1 MNEPTT
7 APVFTFQELLAY
19 REACAGQN
27 KRFVLTNGCFDI
39 LHEGHL
45 SYLMQSAALG
55 DVLAIAVNS
64 DESVRSLK
72 GPDRPVNSQNARAFA
87 LSCLRFVDAV
97 FIFPGP
103 RLADEILALNPDV
116 YTKAGDYTIDSL
128 DPSERDSLLATGA
141 EIHILPLV
149 QNISTTKIIEAIR
162 SHP

>member
-27 KRFVLTNGCFDI
+27 KRFILTNGCFDI

-72 GPDRPVNSQNARAFA
+72 GLDRPVNSQNARAFA

-103 RLADEILALNPDV
+103 RLADEILALHPDV

>member
-27 KRFVLTNGCFDI
+27 KRFILTNGCFDI

-103 RLADEILALNPDV
+103 RLADEILALHPDV

>member
-1 MNEPTT
+1 
-7 APVFTFQELLAY
+7 
-19 REACAGQN
+19 
-27 KRFVLTNGCFDI
+27 
-39 LHEGHL
+39 
-45 SYLMQSAALG
+45 MQSAALG
-55 DVLAIAVNS
+55 DVLVIAVNS
-64 DESVRSLK
+64 DESVRALK

-103 RLADEILALNPDV
+103 RLADEILALRPDI
-116 YTKAGDYTIDSL
+116 YTKAGDYTLDSL

>member
-27 KRFVLTNGCFDI
+27 KRFILTNGCFDI

-103 RLADEILALNPDV
+103 RLADEILAFHPDV

-149 QNISTTKIIEAIR
+149 KNISTTKIIESIR
-162 SHP
+162 NHP

>member
-7 APVFTFQELLAY
+7 APVFTFQELLAF
-19 REACAGQN
+19 RKACTAQN

-64 DESVRSLK
+64 DDSVRALK

-103 RLADEILALNPDV
+103 RLADEILALRPDV
-116 YTKAGDYTIDSL
+116 YTKAGDYTLDSL

-141 EIHILPLV
+141 EIHIIPLV

>member
-27 KRFVLTNGCFDI
+27 KRFVLTNVCFDI

-103 RLADEILALNPDV
+103 RLADEILALHPDV

>member
-27 KRFVLTNGCFDI
+27 KRFILTNGCFDI

-103 RLADEILALNPDV
+103 RLADEILALYPDV

>member
-1 MNEPTT
+1 MAEIERLICPGH
-7 APVFTFQELLAY
+7 ELAD
-19 REACAGQN
+19 AGTGV
-27 KRFVLTNGCFDI
+27 RFDI

-64 DESVRSLK
+64 DDSVRALK
-72 GPDRPVNSQNARAFA
+72 GPDRPVNSQHARAFA

-103 RLADEILALNPDV
+103 RLADEILALRPDV
-116 YTKAGDYTIDSL
+116 YTKAGDYTLDSL

>member
-103 RLADEILALNPDV
+103 RLADEILALHPDV

>member
-27 KRFVLTNGCFDI
+27 KRFILTNGCFDI

-103 RLADEILALNPDV
+103 RLGDEILALHPDV

>member
-64 DESVRSLK
+64 DQSVRALK
-72 GPDRPVNSQNARAFA
+72 GPDRPVNSQHARAFA

-103 RLADEILALNPDV
+103 RLADEILALRPDV
-116 YTKAGDYTIDSL
+116 YTKAGDYTLDSL